1 MQYIDPP
8 ISISSMIATQ
18 VLVGAYKNE
27 KNAKAKD
34 RMFLVKRVLVDGQV
48 PARVAES
55 ELGRPR
61 SWAYKWLDRFKK
73 EGIDGLQ
80 DKPRSGRPLS
90 IPGQKLLK
98 IKQQISENQS
108 GWTAKQVMNLIYEKS
123 GVQYHE
129 VHVYRL
135 LHQWGYTPKVPA
147 KRFVNSATP
156 DEKLWFKKN
165 PDRI

>member
-1 MQYIDPP
+1 MNQ
-8 ISISSMIATQ
+8 Q
-18 VLVGAYKNE
+18 VLVQACKNE
-27 KNAKAKD
+27 KNAKVKD
-34 RMFLVKRVLVDGQV
+34 RMFLIKRVIHDNQI
-48 PARVAES
+48 PAHVAES

-61 SWAYKWLDRFKK
+61 SWAYKWLDRYQK
-73 EGIDGLQ
+73 EGINGLQ
-80 DKPRSGRPLS
+80 DRQRTGRPAA
-90 IPGQKLLK
+90 IPKQKILR
-98 IKQQISENQS
+98 IKQQLSENQS

-156 DEKLWFKKN
+156 DERLWFKKN
-165 PDRI
+165 PSAK